1 MVRSYNRVRD
11 IGSGAF
17 GRAVLV
23 RDQDG
28 QLSVMRMVDVS
39 RMDARQTGACVEE
52 VKMLSRLRHPYLIAY
67 HETFMEGGL
76 LCIVTDYAEGGDLSA
91 KIAKVRK
98 LDESLSEH
106 QILRW
111 FAQAALGLK
120 CMHDKAIPHRNL
132 KSRNLFLTAS
142 GGLRVGDY
150 GISKVLQRSLAS
162 ACTNVN
168 AVHYLSPEICQDG
181 PESFKG
187 DVWAFGCILYEMAAL
202 RLPFDEPN
210 VAGLVLK
217 IVRGPTPQFPKQYTG
232 ELREL
237 CLSLLKRDPA
247 KRPSTQEVLQSP
259 LIQQEIRRMLN
270 EEPARALP
278 STSRTPLP
286 GLKSK
291 LHVITGNSVVLPR
304 LLAPQGKAFRPGMSS
319 TWLNS
324 STWYGSQTA
333 PSKFLPADTG
343 NTQPG
348 TQTTQELPASQE
360 PRTDDY
366 DAAKTL
372 SPEEVPVAHAGLAAV
387 DPEGHAAPRS
397 RMPPQHHREFPL
409 FD

>member
-1 MVRSYNRVRD
+1 MPFTMVRNYSRVRD

-23 RDQDG
+23 RDQHG

-39 RMDARQTGACVEE
+39 RLDARQTSACVEE
-52 VKMLSRLRHPYLIAY
+52 VKMLSRLSHPYLIAY

-98 LDESLSEH
+98 LGDSLSEQ

-111 FAQAALGLK
+111 FAQASLGLK
-120 CMHDKAIPHRNL
+120 YMHDKTIPHRNV

-150 GISKVLQRSLAS
+150 GISKVLQRSLAL
-162 ACTNVN
+162 ACTNVK

-181 PESFKG
+181 QESFKG
-187 DVWAFGCILYEMAAL
+187 DVWALGCILYEMAAL

-217 IVRGPTPQFPKQYTG
+217 IVRGPTPQFPTQYTA
-232 ELREL
+232 ELRKL
-237 CLSLLKRDPA
+237 CNSLLQRDPA
-247 KRPSTQEVLQSP
+247 KRPSTQEVLQWP
-259 LIQQEIRRMLN
+259 LLQQEIRRMLN

-278 STSRTPLP
+278 STPRTTMF
-286 GLKSK
+286 GMKSK
-291 LHVITGNSVVLPR
+291 LQTMTGQSIVLPR
-304 LLAPQGKAFRPGMSS
+304 LLTPQVFRPSNMSS
-319 TWLNS
+319 TWYTGQVNQKRSLS
-324 STWYGSQTA
+324 MSTTIQGVNA
-333 PSKFLPADTG
+333 I
-343 NTQPG
+343 
-348 TQTTQELPASQE
+348 QEAALSPVS
-360 PRTDDY
+360 RTDGFASTMMTSPTEAPVTAQSGIE
-366 DAAKTL
+366 AADVET
-372 SPEEVPVAHAGLAAV
+372 PAAM
-387 DPEGHAAPRS
+387 RS
-397 RMPPQHHREFPL
+397 QMPPQHQREFPV